1 MLRCLYMELLFLE
14 NSLQWQYSGRLVKW
28 LLDPEG
34 EEEMQRSIKAAIDA
48 KPFNE
53 RFRTTGANLAR

>member
-1 MLRCLYMELLFLE
+1 MELLFLE
-14 NSLQWQYSGRLVKW
+14 NSLQWQYSDRLVKW
-28 LLDPEG
+28 LLDPED